1 MTFIC
6 YSVTVGLLAF
16 AYQQPD
22 LFCMA
27 AMLVVAKLFLWR
39 SR

>member
-16 AYQQPD
+16 AYEQPD
-22 LFCMA
+22 LFCMVT
-27 AMLVVAKLFLWR
+27 MLVAAKLFFWR
-39 SR
+39 TR